1 MENNRFIVVMGWMM
15 TTLGLNGNELL
26 AYALIYG
33 YSQEGAGAYFGSLAH
48 TAEAL
53 NISRRAVSDVL
64 DRLVQKGVIAKE
76 QVEINGVRRCLYKAV
91 VPDEAVPAPA
101 PPTPAPSPSKPARPR
116 FTPPTREEV
125 AAYCEQIG
133 CTIDVDRFC
142 DYYEANGWVQGR
154 GKPIKD
160 WKATVRNW
168 LRTEGYGQRN
178 HQGSKEAALA
188 QHRARLA
195 SEIAGIDAR
204 YRAQDSRGHDAS
216 GVPKEAQPGV
226 GGCNT

>member
-1 MENNRFIVVMGWMM
+1 MEKSRYIVVMGWMM
-15 TTLGLNGNELL
+15 TSLGLNGNDLL

-33 YSQEGAGAYFGSLAH
+33 YSQDSEGCYFGSLSH
-48 TAEAL
+48 TAERL
-53 NISRRAVSDVL
+53 NISRRAAADVL
-64 DRLVQKGVIAKE
+64 SRLVEKGHLVKKQVVIDGI
-76 QVEINGVRRCLYKAV
+76 QRCTYKAV
-91 VPDEAVPAPA
+91 VPAEAAPTPA

-160 WKATVRNW
+160 WRATVRNW
-168 LRTEGYGQRN
+168 LRTEGYGQGN
-178 HQGSKEAALA
+178 HRGSKETTLA

-204 YRAQDSRGHDAS
+204 YRAQDARGHDAR
-216 GVPKEAQPGV
+216 GVPEEAQPGV